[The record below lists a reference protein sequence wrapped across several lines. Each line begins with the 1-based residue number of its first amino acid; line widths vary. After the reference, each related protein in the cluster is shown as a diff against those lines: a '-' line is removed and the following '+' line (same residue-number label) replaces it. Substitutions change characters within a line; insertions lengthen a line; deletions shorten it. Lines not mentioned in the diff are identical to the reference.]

1 MFLRDLRKEF
11 MTRALRNSKDHMTK
25 SSDDCFSIQKIQV
38 VKAAWGFEI
47 QLKAIFVIFA
57 L

>member
-1 MFLRDLRKEF
+1 
-11 MTRALRNSKDHMTK
+11 MTRALRNSIDHMTK
-25 SSDDCFSIQKIQV
+25 SQDDCFSFQKIQV